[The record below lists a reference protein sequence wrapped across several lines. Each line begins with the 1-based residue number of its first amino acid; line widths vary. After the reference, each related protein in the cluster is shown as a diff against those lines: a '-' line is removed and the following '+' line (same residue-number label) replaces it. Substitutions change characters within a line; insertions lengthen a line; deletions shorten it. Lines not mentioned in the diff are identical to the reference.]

1 MSVEQKINY
10 QLNKCP
16 AVKKVVKRAYQL
28 GMYAISPKIKSEGN
42 IVRISPDDLTHEYFF
57 GYYDK
62 SPWDITDR
70 YMLCMRANNTWSD
83 VSPRETADILII
95 DTEKEEDDPKR
106 TKKIAET
113 RAWNVQQACMLQWLG
128 PDFSSRI
135 LYNDYRNGQY
145 CAVILTLATMEEKVI
160 SMPVYTVSNDG
171 KLL

>member
-1 MSVEQKINY
+1 MSIEQKINY

-106 TKKIAET
+106 TKKLQRQGHGTYNRHVCYNGWDQILVAEFYI
-113 RAWNVQQACMLQWLG
+113 M
-128 PDFSSRI
+128 I
-135 LYNDYRNGQY
+135 
-145 CAVILTLATMEEKVI
+145 IEM
-160 SMPVYTVSNDG
+160 VSIVR
-171 KLL
+171 

>member
-1 MSVEQKINY
+1 M
-10 QLNKCP
+10 
-16 AVKKVVKRAYQL
+16 
-28 GMYAISPKIKSEGN
+28 PKIKSEGN

-128 PDFSSRI
+128 PEFYI
-135 LYNDYRNGQY
+135 M
-145 CAVILTLATMEEKVI
+145 IIEM
-160 SMPVYTVSNDG
+160 VSIVR
-171 KLL
+171 